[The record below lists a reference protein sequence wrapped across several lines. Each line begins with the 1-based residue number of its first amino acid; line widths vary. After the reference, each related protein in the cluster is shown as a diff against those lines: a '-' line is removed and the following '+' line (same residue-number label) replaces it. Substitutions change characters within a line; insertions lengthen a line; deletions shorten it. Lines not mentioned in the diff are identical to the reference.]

1 MLFLYGIIL
10 IAFVIST
17 AGDIKILKKFVVKPI
32 FVLRKEG
39 NANSIT
45 YINDGNG
52 PAINVEIYQEE
63 DDKRKIFIQ
72 QNSVLTKEFIDLSAL
87 EKGSYKIRYE
97 DARRQLYREEILI
110 E

>member
-17 AGDIKILKKFVVKPI
+17 AGDIKTLKKFVIKPI
-32 FVLRKEG
+32 FILRKEE
-39 NANSIT
+39 NSIT

-52 PAINVEIYQEE
+52 PAIHVEIYQEE
-63 DDKRKIFIQ
+63 NDKREIFIQ